1 MPDNAESGARAA
13 NREGFAAR
21 IPRDAIAGAGVLVF
35 CVATYLVTLTF
46 REAPAVIAQNVQPAT
61 FPRMV
66 LVVMAVLA
74 GIIILRSFR
83 TQDKPQKP
91 LKPMVWL
98 SAIVMPG
105 FVVAF
110 YLLGILPAMILLC
123 FFLPLLWGER
133 RFAIIVPYSIVF
145 PVAIYLLF
153 ATVLKVHF
161 EPSPLAFW

>member
-1 MPDNAESGARAA
+1 MPEQPLEGGRAA
-13 NREGFAAR
+13 GDAPAAR
-21 IPRDAIAGAGVLVF
+21 IPRDAIAGTGVLLF
-35 CVATYLVTLTF
+35 CLAAYLVTLTF
-46 REAPAVIAQNVQPAT
+46 KEAPPALAQNVQPAT

-74 GIIILRSFR
+74 GIIIFQSFR
-83 TQDKPQKP
+83 KPDKPQKR

-105 FVVAF
+105 FVVVF

-133 RFAIIVPYSIVF
+133 RFQFIVPYSIVF

>member
-1 MPDNAESGARAA
+1 MPDNPETDGRAA
-13 NREGFAAR
+13 SRWFAAR
-21 IPRDAIAGAGVLVF
+21 IPHDAIAGAGVLAF
-35 CVATYLVTLTF
+35 CLVTYLVTLTF
-46 REAPAVIAQNVQPAT
+46 KEAPAVIAQNVQPAT

-74 GIIILRSFR
+74 GIIIFQSFR
-83 TQDKPQKP
+83 KPDKPQKR

-105 FVVAF
+105 FAVVF

-133 RFAIIVPYSIVF
+133 RLQFIVPYSIVF